1 MMNLFSGLSLSFE
14 PLLPLWLLIVLGALS
29 LIGLALMAWRR
40 ARGLTWRA
48 VTLVALALLLLDP
61 ALVREDRHPLKDV
74 AVVVVDTSASQGVGH
89 RKERTDAALAALK
102 AKLSQAPDLDLRV
115 VETGTSTAGGKGE
128 ETRAIDALTQAVA
141 DVPRR
146 RLAGAILLTDGQ
158 VHDVPEK
165 PEGLADLGPVHTLL
179 TGEHGEGDRRLV
191 LVRGPSYGI
200 VGKTVTATVRVED
213 LPAGKGADGALLTIR
228 QDGQPDRQ
236 VPVPVGEDVPLTITV
251 GHGGPNLLELSVN
264 AGPAELSMANN
275 RTAFIVNG
283 VRDRLRVLLVSGEPH
298 AGERTWRDLLK
309 ADPAVDLVH
318 FTILRSQEKSDSTPI
333 RELSL
338 IQFPIRELFEVKLND
353 FDLVIFDRYRQRNV
367 LPMGYLANIAEYVR
381 NGGAFLEASGPAYA
395 TPLSLYRT
403 PLGDILP
410 GEPTG
415 TVTEQPYTPTLT
427 EAGRRHPVTAGL
439 DGYGEAAPAQGN
451 QQKAPWGR
459 WFRQIDIVPRQGTV
473 VMNGANNQPL
483 VVLDRV
489 GKGRVAQIASDHM
502 WLWSR
507 GFEGGGPAAELLR
520 RLAHWLMKEPALEED
535 DLKAH
540 VDGDH
545 LVVER
550 RSLKPDADPVEVRSP
565 SDTVTS
571 LPLADS
577 PDGVARGSL
586 AATEPGLW
594 RVKDGDR
601 TALAVVGA
609 LNPPE
614 LADMR
619 TTSDRLAPL
628 AKATGGGVFWLVD
641 GSGADGLPDLR
652 RVGPGQ
658 NAAGG
663 AWLGLRANGDY
674 TVTGVARVPLVPAWL
689 ALLVLAAL
697 LVLGWRREGR

>member
-1 MMNLFSGLSLSFE
+1 MMNLFSGLSVSFQ
-14 PLLPLWLLIVLGALS
+14 PLLPPWLLILLGVLS
-29 LIGLALMAWRR
+29 LFGLGLMAWRR
-40 ARGLTWRA
+40 ARGLTWRVA
-48 VTLVALALLLLDP
+48 TLAALALLLLDP

-74 AVVVVDTSASQGVGH
+74 AVVVVDTSASQKVGH
-89 RKERTDAALAALK
+89 RQERTDAALAALK
-102 AKLSQAPDLDLRV
+102 AKLSQVPDLDLRV

-158 VHDVPEK
+158 VHDVPDK
-165 PEGLADLGPVHTLL
+165 PDSLADLGPIHTLL

-213 LPAGKGADGALLTIR
+213 LPAGKGADSALLTIR
-228 QDGQPDRQ
+228 QDGQPERQ
-236 VPVPVGEDVPLTITV
+236 VPVPVGEDVPLTVTV

-403 PLGDILP
+403 PLGAILP

-415 TVTEQPYTPTLT
+415 TVTEQPFTPTLT

-439 DGYGEAAPAQGN
+439 DGYGDTAPAQAG

-473 VMNGANNQPL
+473 VMTGANNQPL

-520 RLAHWLMKEPALEED
+520 RLAHWLMKEPALEEE

-540 VDGDH
+540 VDGDR

-565 SDTVTS
+565 SDAVTS
-571 LPLADS
+571 LPLVDS

-586 AATEPGLW
+586 EATEPGLW

-619 TTSDRLAPL
+619 TTPDRLAPL

-641 GSGADGLPDLR
+641 RSGNGGLPDLR
-652 RVGPGQ
+652 RVDPGQ
-658 NAAGG
+658 SAAGSG
-663 AWLGLRANGDY
+663 WLGLRANGDY
-674 TVTGVARVPLVPAWL
+674 TVTGVARVPLVPAWI
-689 ALLVLAAL
+689 ALLAMAAL

>member
-1 MMNLFSGLSLSFE
+1 MMDVFSGLSVSFE
-14 PLLPLWLLIVLGALS
+14 PLLPTWLLVLLLVLS
-29 LIGLALMAWRR
+29 LAGLGLMALRR

-48 VTLVALALLLLDP
+48 VTLAALALLLLDP
-61 ALVREDRHPLKDV
+61 ALIREDRRPLKDV
-74 AVVVVDTSASQGVGH
+74 AVVVVDTSASQNVGQ
-89 RKERTDAALAALK
+89 RKARTDAALASLK
-102 AKLSQAPDLDLRV
+102 DKLGRVPDLDLRV

-165 PEGLADLGPVHTLL
+165 PESLADLGPVHTLL

-213 LPAGKGADGALLTIR
+213 LPAAKASAAGALLTIR
-228 QDGQPDRQ
+228 QDGEPDRQ

-251 GHGGPNLLELSVN
+251 DHGGPNLLELSVD

-338 IQFPIRELFEVKLND
+338 IQFPIRELFEVKLHD
-353 FDLVIFDRYRQRNV
+353 FDLVIFDRYRQRNI
-367 LPMGYLANIAEYVR
+367 LPMGYLANIADYVR

-403 PLGDILP
+403 PLGEILP

-415 TVTEQPYTPTLT
+415 QVMEQPFVPTLT
-427 EAGRRHPVTAGL
+427 DAGRRHPVTAGL
-439 DGYGEAAPAQGN
+439 DGDVDGGKAGG
-451 QQKAPWGR
+451 KAPWGR
-459 WFRQIDIVPRQGTV
+459 WFRQIDITPRQGTV
-473 VMNGANNQPL
+473 VMTGANDRPL

-520 RLAHWLMKEPALEED
+520 RLAHWLMKEPALEEQ

-540 VDGDH
+540 VDGDR

-550 RSLKPDADPVEVRSP
+550 RSLQPDSDPVEVRSP
-565 SDTVTS
+565 SDAVTT

-586 AATEPGLW
+586 PATEPGLW
-594 RVKDGDR
+594 RVKDGER

-619 TTSDRLAPL
+619 TTPDRLAPL

-641 GSGADGLPDLR
+641 GGGAGLPDLR
-652 RVGPGQ
+652 RVNPGQ
-658 NAAGG
+658 SAAGSG
-663 AWLGLRANGDY
+663 WLGLRANGDY

-689 ALLVLAAL
+689 GLLVLATL
-697 LVLGWRREGR
+697 LVLAWRREGR